1 MLALVGLV
9 PFAIVMVFGPWLFGF
24 VFGDEWHIAGEYAQW
39 LALWLYVSLAARPVI
54 AAIPAMDLQ
63 GFFLI
68 HEVLSVALRIN
79 NDIDAIALF
88 SIANVFVYGFLIIFV
103 IFKSQDESLNYN
115 KPSLVD

>member
-1 MLALVGLV
+1 
-9 PFAIVMVFGPWLFGF
+9 MVFGPWLFGF

-68 HEVLSVALRIN
+68 HEVLSVAIRIGALFVGFKLFN

-88 SIANVFVYGFLIIFV
+88 YIANVFFYGFLI
-103 IFKSQDESLNYN
+103 FKISVVFFD
-115 KPSLVD
+115 